1 MKAEIIAIGSE
12 LTGGAKL
19 DTNSQW
25 LSRQLTDLGIAVH
38 FHTTVAD
45 DLAEN
50 VAVLRC
56 AVGRADVV
64 LITGGLGPT
73 LDDLTREAMAALT
86 GVPLELHEPS
96 LAAITEMFTR
106 RGRTMPDRKRV
117 QAMFPTGSEPLPN
130 PVGTAPGIWMEVP
143 RGGCAGDECPG
154 DAVHDDGLPRDGV
167 PSDKAREPCRI
178 AAMPGVP
185 SEMYRMFDTQVR
197 PRLPVSGRVIR
208 RARLNCFGIGE
219 SHTEQLLGDLTAR
232 GRDPEIGITAHEATI
247 TLRITAYGASEDEC
261 DQKLRAASASIR
273 RLLGPHVFGVEDEEL
288 QHVIVRQLN
297 DAGKTLATVESG
309 TGGLLSHL
317 LTDVRDFDRC
327 YSGGLILPTATS
339 QQRELDI
346 DPALFVSDGPVSQS
360 VAGEL
365 ASRCRTRLGTD
376 FGIAITD
383 DRGSAAITDPSLP
396 AAVVAIA
403 TACDVRTLPVQR
415 IGNRAIHRSRTVKSA
430 LNLLRLH
437 LLGET

>member
-25 LSRQLTDLGIAVH
+25 LSRQLTDLGIVVH

-50 VAVLRC
+50 VAVLRI

-86 GVPLELHEPS
+86 DVPLEPHEPS
-96 LAAITEMFTR
+96 LAVITEMFTS
-106 RGRTMPDRKRV
+106 RGRTMPDRNRV
-117 QAMFPTGSEPLPN
+117 QAMFPAGSDPLPN

-143 RGGCAGDECPG
+143 R
-154 DAVHDDGLPRDGV
+154 DGV
-167 PSDKAREPCRI
+167 PSDEEREPCRI

-247 TLRITAYGASEDEC
+247 TLRITAHGANDDEC

-273 RLLGPHVFGVEDEEL
+273 RLLGPHVFGIEDEEL

-309 TGGLLSHL
+309 TGGLLSHW

-327 YSGGLILPTATS
+327 YSGGLVLPTVAS

-346 DPALFVSDGPVSQS
+346 DPALFVAEGAVSET

-365 ASRCRTRLGTD
+365 ATRCRARLGAD

-383 DRGSAAITDPSLP
+383 DRGAEAVKHPSLP
-396 AAVVAIA
+396 AAVVAMA
-403 TACDVRTLPVQR
+403 TANDVHVLPVQR

-437 LLGET
+437 LLDET